1 MAPKSSK
8 TAHDDTKSE
17 ATSVK
22 EKHTSASGAQ
32 HSNGKLR
39 RVASST
45 GSQLREVTNANAAA
59 DVPVAAKETAP
70 NPGVSS
76 YNHHYLLLL
85 GLLVLI
91 QWNTFNRDTLHAY
104 RREHHINT
112 PTSFSCSYRQ
122 LVLSR
127 PGGIGLHSPTMAR
140 KKENRRQSKEQLAM
154 TVRKHFN
161 GVGIQEND
169 VIVDFIHKVR
179 SHAIT
184 KSDRHKRSTSTPHDA

>member
-1 MAPKSSK
+1 MAPAKSSK
-8 TAHDDTKSE
+8 AGHDDTKPES
-17 ATSVK
+17 TNTK
-22 EKHTSASGAQ
+22 DKHAPSSGSQ

-59 DVPVAAKETAP
+59 DVPTPPKEAVQNT
-70 NPGVSS
+70 G
-76 YNHHYLLLL
+76 
-85 GLLVLI
+85 I
-91 QWNTFNRDTLHAY
+91 QWNTFDRDTLHAY
-104 RREHHINT
+104 RREHHLNT

-140 KKENRRQSKEQLAM
+140 KKENRRQKKEQLAM
-154 TVRKHFN
+154 AVRKHFN

-184 KSDRHKRSTSTPHDA
+184 NSDRHRKPNSTPHDA

>member
-8 TAHDDTKSE
+8 NAGHDDSKPESTN
-17 ATSVK
+17 TK
-22 EKHTSASGAQ
+22 EKHATGSGS
-32 HSNGKLR
+32 HSSTKLR

-45 GSQLREVTNANAAA
+45 GSQLKEVTNASSTTDATA
-59 DVPVAAKETAP
+59 AAKEEAQNT
-70 NPGVSS
+70 G
-76 YNHHYLLLL
+76 
-85 GLLVLI
+85 I
-91 QWNTFNRDTLHAY
+91 QWNTFDRETLHAY
-104 RREHHINT
+104 RREHHLNT

-140 KKENRRQSKEQLAM
+140 KKGYRRQSKEQLAM
-154 TVRKHFN
+154 AVRKHFN

-179 SHAIT
+179 SQAIT
-184 KSDRHKRSTSTPHDA
+184 KNDRHRRPNPTSHDT

>member
-8 TAHDDTKSE
+8 TAAHDDTKSE
-17 ATSVK
+17 STAPK
-22 EKHTSASGAQ
+22 EKQTPGSGGH

-59 DVPVAAKETAP
+59 DVQVAAKEAAQ
-70 NPGVSS
+70 NPG
-76 YNHHYLLLL
+76 
-85 GLLVLI
+85 I
-91 QWNTFNRDTLHAY
+91 QWSTFDRETLHAY
-104 RREHHINT
+104 RREHHLNT

-140 KKENRRQSKEQLAM
+140 KKENRRQSKEQLTM
-154 TVRKHFN
+154 SVRKHFN
-161 GVGIQEND
+161 GLGIQEND